1 LSLFAR
7 SRNKKS
13 PRRKSKGRRLAASP
27 RWSWLLAFALAA
39 VVLGVG
45 LLQWTR
51 TGSGQAVLLSL
62 GSEKMYADVQLAV
75 EDVLVPVLPGMRTGP
90 ADAAGT
96 DAGAADHDWPAPQL
110 GAAAAVRCR
119 MVAVPDGAAWW
130 EVQGDISEA
139 LQSVGARVLWGE
151 RMKQVRSSAGGT
163 GPDEKTDLLRL
174 DVGVSGRPTHTLV
187 LHRES
192 AAPIIRW
199 GGGGQTSWARLAATS
214 GPTVAILID
223 DWGYSRSEACR
234 SILELPA
241 PVTMAV
247 LPGLS
252 YSRYFALKGTEL
264 ALPAGANPRH
274 ESGDDNRMRGRD
286 IRLASGC
293 FVEVGTGRT
302 QARLLR
308 RRREIMLHLPMEPQG
323 YPETDPGPRA
333 IMKGMDP
340 TMVAAR
346 LDEALETLTNVTGVN
361 NHMGSAATSD
371 PETMAL
377 FMAALKERDLFFV
390 DSLTS
395 ARSVAYAEA
404 VKAGL
409 PAARNRIFLDYDN
422 EDESKIKANLEA
434 LVRSARSSGFAL
446 GIGHPHRSTAAVLA
460 REIPRLAAQGVRFVT
475 VSEMLALQEH
485 ARRMSQQD
493 EG

>member
-264 ALPAGANPRH
+264 ALPAGA
-274 ESGDDNRMRGRD
+274 
-286 IRLASGC
+286 
-293 FVEVGTGRT
+293 